1 MKFYNLL
8 LRIALIVLLSTS
20 IFADKDDKEEKDEN
34 EDEDVLES
42 FIEDL
47 KFYPGLFDAYRDEDD
62 GKIYLLLTKEQLEV
76 EFIYFAQILDGIIE
90 AGTWR
95 GNYLDNGIVK
105 FSKYFD
111 QIRIER
117 INTAYVFDKDSPLAN
132 AKNANISNSLIDS
145 LKIEKTSKNKDK
157 FLLDITSLLLSEN
170 LSKITTSPYKESSKD
185 SFKTVSYTH
194 LTLPTKRIV

>member
-157 FLLDITSLLLSEN
+157 FLLDITCLLFSEN
-170 LSKITTSPYKESSKD
+170 LSKITTTPYKESSKD
-185 SFKTVSYTH
+185 SF
-194 LTLPTKRIV
+194 

>member
-8 LRIALIVLLSTS
+8 LRIALIVFLSTS
-20 IFADKDDKEEKDEN
+20 IFADKDDNEEKDEN

-105 FSKYFD
+105 FSK
-111 QIRIER
+111 
-117 INTAYVFDKDSPLAN
+117 
-132 AKNANISNSLIDS
+132 
-145 LKIEKTSKNKDK
+145 
-157 FLLDITSLLLSEN
+157 
-170 LSKITTSPYKESSKD
+170 
-185 SFKTVSYTH
+185 
-194 LTLPTKRIV
+194 